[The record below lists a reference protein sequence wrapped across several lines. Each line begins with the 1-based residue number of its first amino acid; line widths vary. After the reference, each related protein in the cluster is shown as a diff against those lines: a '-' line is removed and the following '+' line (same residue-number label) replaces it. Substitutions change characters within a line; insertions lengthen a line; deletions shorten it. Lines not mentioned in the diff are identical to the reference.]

1 MYGEHTAWSF
11 LAILFIAQTVGG
23 VISRGIGV
31 TDPLNAV
38 QIGISVMIFWLI
50 SRLVLVLRHRRR

>member
-1 MYGEHTAWSF
+1 M
-11 LAILFIAQTVGG
+11 ILFLAQTVGG
-23 VISRGIGV
+23 VISRAIGV